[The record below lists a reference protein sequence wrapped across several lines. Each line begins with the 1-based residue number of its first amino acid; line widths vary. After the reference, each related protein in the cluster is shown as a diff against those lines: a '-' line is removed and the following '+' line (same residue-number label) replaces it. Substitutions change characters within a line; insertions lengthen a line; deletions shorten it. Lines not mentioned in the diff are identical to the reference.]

1 MTTLTYSKADTDLL
15 NRWLQ
20 ARDNE
25 KKTYRTDY
33 GTTPNVPA
41 SIMMKIAERIW
52 RKRGRG

>member
-1 MTTLTYSKADTDLL
+1 MTTLTYSKADTDLV
-15 NRWLQ
+15 NRWLA

-25 KKTYRTDY
+25 KKATRTDY

-52 RKRGRG
+52 ERRRGN